1 MDIKEFVQE
10 KVSIAQQMA
19 IENDTGVDTEM
30 ARMILTCM
38 EDADEVLSPDMC
50 ELELPSIRITAFDY
64 NDEAE
69 VLDLFLYVKASS
81 PGGTLGATAL
91 DRAYNRLYSFYL
103 KAIQPKAFSGKDKAF
118 STEVQDAIEVI
129 RDSRGKINTIRL
141 FVLTDGVV
149 KLFSQATE
157 SVNDEQLGVVV
168 QRLVW
173 DMSKVFRAEKLKEG
187 VEDIDIDFETS
198 GFDQIPC
205 LRVDDEN
212 PDIVSYLTSIPG
224 EYLAAIYN
232 EYSQLLLEKNVRTF
246 LRNKSKVN
254 RKIAETLKKCPT
266 KFFAY
271 NNGISATAKSVEFG
285 KSGSMKAP
293 MLKRITD
300 LQIVNGGQTTASIAL
315 LAKEGVDISKV
326 FVPMKINV
334 VRDEEHYKET
344 IKAISVCANS
354 QTPIKESDF
363 ESGDEMLKELEKIS
377 RSEATPKTEKKWYFE
392 RMRGQY
398 SNERNSF
405 SGYEKKMFEEDYPK
419 ENVITKTDIAR
430 VVMLWEGKPHIAC
443 NSREK
448 CFDTY
453 IGTLR
458 KDGTTINVEYFHYII
473 ALTIL
478 YKRVYETA
486 RAMCKS
492 GDFVSRVT
500 AYAMSAL
507 AELSEHRLNLSY
519 IWTVQML
526 QPELEA
532 HIQRSVA
539 WAQRHLMQNQTRSW
553 ARSLACWEDMK
564 EMLENCPKIGE
575 NLLAS
580 EGHIVEPCDDEE
592 QETINRANAIQA
604 REWFDVFKWAVE
616 NDRFSAAERKKLQNL
631 FISVSKGKTIRKVN
645 QAEAALDLIDKAKR
659 LGFDEWE
666 QKNIESDSVN

>member
-1 MDIKEFVQE
+1 
-10 KVSIAQQMA
+10 
-19 IENDTGVDTEM
+19 
-30 ARMILTCM
+30 
-38 EDADEVLSPDMC
+38 
-50 ELELPSIRITAFDY
+50 
-64 NDEAE
+64 
-69 VLDLFLYVKASS
+69 
-81 PGGTLGATAL
+81 
-91 DRAYNRLYSFYL
+91 
-103 KAIQPKAFSGKDKAF
+103 
-118 STEVQDAIEVI
+118 
-129 RDSRGKINTIRL
+129 
-141 FVLTDGVV
+141 
-149 KLFSQATE
+149 
-157 SVNDEQLGVVV
+157 
-168 QRLVW
+168 
-173 DMSKVFRAEKLKEG
+173 
-187 VEDIDIDFETS
+187 
-198 GFDQIPC
+198 
-205 LRVDDEN
+205 
-212 PDIVSYLTSIPG
+212 
-224 EYLAAIYN
+224 
-232 EYSQLLLEKNVRTF
+232 LLEKNVRTF

-453 IGTLR
+453 IRTLR
-458 KDGTTINVEYFHYII
+458 KDGTKINVEYFHYII

-580 EGHIVEPCDDEE
+580 
-592 QETINRANAIQA
+592 
-604 REWFDVFKWAVE
+604 
-616 NDRFSAAERKKLQNL
+616 
-631 FISVSKGKTIRKVN
+631 
-645 QAEAALDLIDKAKR
+645 
-659 LGFDEWE
+659 
-666 QKNIESDSVN
+666 